1 MALKDGDIAT
11 AERYIASATDAN
23 GLAEIMGNLNL
34 AKGNFAQAEENFAEV
49 YSNSAVL
56 AQILNHDY
64 VSAAVTLKYIKNP
77 DATSEYL
84 RALMSAR
91 MNNNDDAVEALREAI
106 KKDASF
112 AKYADNDIELNKIQK

>member
-1 MALKDGDIAT
+1 
-11 AERYIASATDAN
+11 
-23 GLAEIMGNLNL
+23 MGNLNL
-34 AKGNFAQAEENFAEV
+34 AKGNYAQAEEDFSEV

-64 VSAAVTLKYIKNP
+64 VSAAVTLKYIQNP

-91 MNNNDDAVEALREAI
+91 MGNNDDAAEALREAI

-112 AKYADNDIELNKIQK
+112 AKYAANDIELQKIQK